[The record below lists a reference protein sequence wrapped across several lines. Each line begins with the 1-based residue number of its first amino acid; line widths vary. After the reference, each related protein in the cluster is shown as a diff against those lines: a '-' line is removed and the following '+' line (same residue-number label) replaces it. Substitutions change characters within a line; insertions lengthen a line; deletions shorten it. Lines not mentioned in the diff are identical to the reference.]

1 MMPIK
6 APDFLKSSKR
16 TREFAIGYD
25 TFEIIMLKYGG
36 SKPRNF
42 EYKGLTGKLNISG
55 QIVSR
60 KPYVFKITDEGIKV
74 L

>member
-25 TFEIIMLKYGG
+25 TFEIIMLKYGR
-36 SKPRNF
+36 SMPRNF
-42 EYKGLTGKLNISG
+42 EYKGLTGKLDISG
-55 QIVSR
+55 QVISR
-60 KPYVFKITDEGIKV
+60 KPYAFKITNEGIKI